1 MRVGVFNRLKVKELA
16 RREGY
21 GPVFGVYLEG
31 GREGDI
37 LMPQKYV
44 PEGVEPGDEVD
55 CFVYLDQEE
64 RLVATTEKPLAPIA
78 PCSSGLCRGS
88 RDGSCAA
95 IPMPSCSSSS

>member
-1 MRVGVFNRLKVKELA
+1 MLPSVRVGDFNRLKVKELA

-44 PEGVEPGDEVD
+44 PEGVGPGDEVD

-64 RLVATTEKPLAPIA
+64 RLVATTEKPLAKVGDFA
-78 PCSSGLCRGS
+78 WLK
-88 RDGSCAA
+88 CAWVNE
-95 IPMPSCSSSS
+95 